1 MKSLNGIVSTVLAL
15 ACITLNTSG
24 QTLKERIDQAKVVRV
39 YFKNADVVSK
49 LNTLTGSEKSGCDNF
64 SQTTPISAEYTDA
77 LKQIIDVLNKGFNT
91 TAFEIGNYSTI
102 YNKSLPSMELDWLK
116 IGEPL
121 AFYFSTSGHY
131 YTYRPTGAFVREN
144 SLEIETW
151 FYIYA
156 VTDGKLKTIESGNI
170 VREKSPVLKT
180 NSCQGYDYFVKN
192 FPLSSLAEP
201 FKKSLNE
208 SISDFITKQMK
219 KYEKAM
225 KKKK

>member
-1 MKSLNGIVSTVLAL
+1 MKT
-15 ACITLNTSG
+15 NTKYLLILMTSSIIAMNVSG
-24 QTLKERIDQAKVVRV
+24 QTLKERIDQAKVVKV
-39 YFKNADVVSK
+39 YFKNADIVSK
-49 LNTLTGSEKSGCDNF
+49 ANTITSGEKSGCDNF
-64 SQTTPISAEYTDA
+64 PQTTPLSSEYTDA
-77 LKQIIDVLNKGFNT
+77 LKQIVELLNKGFKT
-91 TAFEIGNYSTI
+91 TAFEMGNYSTI
-102 YNKSLPSMELDWLK
+102 YNLSLPSMELDWLK

-131 YTYRPTGAFVREN
+131 YTYRPTGAFIREN

-156 VTDGKLKTIESGNI
+156 VNEGKLKTLESGNI
-170 VREKSPVLKT
+170 VREKSPVIKS
-180 NSCQGYDYFVKN
+180 NSCMGYDYFVKN

-201 FKKSLNE
+201 FKKSLDE
-208 SISDFITKQMK
+208 SISQFIDKQMK